1 MALALITGAS
11 SGIGFELAKQFAQ
24 HDYDLVI
31 AADGPGVE
39 TAALELAE
47 FGTQVEPV
55 QVDLRDPDG
64 VETLY
69 QRATKG
75 GRTIDAAALNAGTAT
90 GDSFVDSD
98 LDDNLS
104 AIDLNVRST
113 VHLAKLILP
122 DMVRRDAG
130 KMLFT
135 SSIVA
140 AMPGPYQSVYNA
152 SKSFVQSFAEALQD
166 ELRKSAVTVTALM
179 PGVTDTNFFR
189 RSGQA
194 DTTVLGRFPFKD
206 DPAKVAEQ
214 GFDALVSGRRKV
226 AAASPL
232 TKMMALSNHVLP
244 DSVKA
249 FANRLIAIPLG
260 KRR

>member
-1 MALALITGAS
+1 MALALVTGAS

-31 AADGPGVE
+31 AADDPGVE

-47 FGTQVEPV
+47 FGTRVQPV
-55 QVDLRDPDG
+55 RVDLRGPDG
-64 VETLY
+64 VEKLY
-69 QRATKG
+69 QKATEG
-75 GRTIDAAALNAGTAT
+75 GRTVDAAALNAGTAT
-90 GDSFVDSD
+90 GGSFVDSE

-130 KMLFT
+130 RILFT

-152 SKSFVQSFAEALQD
+152 SKSFIQSFAEALQD
-166 ELRKSAVTVTALM
+166 ELRRTAVTVTSLM
-179 PGVTDTNFFR
+179 PGPTDTNFFWR
-189 RSGQA
+189 AGQA
-194 DTTVLGRFPFKD
+194 DNTRMGRMPKD
-206 DPAKVAEQ
+206 DPAKVAKQ
-214 GFDALVSGRRKV
+214 GFDALMSGDRKV
-226 AAASPL
+226 VAESL
-232 TKMMALSNHVLP
+232 STKLIGATNRFLP
-244 DSVKA
+244 DSLKA
-249 FANRLIAIPLG
+249 AANRVLAVPLD
-260 KRR
+260 RR